1 MKELT
6 QEQWFNMTEE
16 EYKEYLL
23 KRIQQAIKD
32 YDKNNK

>member
-6 QEQWFNMTEE
+6 QEEWFNLTEE

-23 KRIQQAIKD
+23 ERIQQAIKE
-32 YDKNNK
+32 YDKKNK

>member
-6 QEQWFNMTEE
+6 QEEWFNMTEE
-16 EYKEYLL
+16 EYKEYLQQ
-23 KRIQQAIKD
+23 RIQQAIKE